1 MPGNSVSRDM
11 CGGGGGV
18 CACMCACVL
27 EQLVIWM
34 WPGGRLEEDCQA
46 LGFDLVDVITVLERQ
61 DFCRNFIHSNDIY

>member
-1 MPGNSVSRDM
+1 
-11 CGGGGGV
+11 
-18 CACMCACVL
+18 MCACVL

-34 WPGGRLEEDCQA
+34 WPGGKLEEDCQA